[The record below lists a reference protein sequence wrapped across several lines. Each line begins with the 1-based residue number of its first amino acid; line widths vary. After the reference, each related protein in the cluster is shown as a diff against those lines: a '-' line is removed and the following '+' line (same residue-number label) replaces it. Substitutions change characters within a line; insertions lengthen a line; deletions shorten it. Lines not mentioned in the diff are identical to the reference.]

1 MLNLR
6 TSDVRF
12 LRLNIMMNIHSGNF
26 SRGLLLV
33 LLISIS
39 GCELTTPPDPFRLR
53 DIEDI
58 RYTEHVQPLIFD
70 KYCTNCH
77 AGTNA
82 EAGLRLDS
90 WDNVMSG
97 SDHGEAV
104 IPFDDDNSL
113 MVRMLTTLEGGPHP
127 GELGADTLLQVE
139 LDFLRRW
146 VDLGARFDGPI
157 DAAIANQGVVPFSEP
172 NRELLFVPNQ
182 EDGLISVVDV
192 NAKLVIRTI
201 DLIND
206 PNDLNIT
213 FSPNTRPHDVEVE
226 PDASAIYV
234 SLIGDNA
241 VLKISLDNEDI
252 GGDIDGIATFETPG
266 MLALNPISNQ
276 LFVGRSLSAVS
287 PPRSIGKIN
296 TDDMSISEIELIAQ
310 RPHALA
316 VDPSGDFVHTA
327 SLSENR
333 IYTINT
339 TNDEAIFTLLQAPFS
354 AFIHFG
360 ASPDGTRLAAS
371 GQQSNQVMILD
382 TSAPPGISRIGSIEV
397 GNAPWHP
404 VWTPDSRWVY
414 VGNMTDNTVSVI
426 DADNFTVAQTISGE
440 GLAEPH
446 GSAITSDGSYVFISN
461 RNTSGTYV
469 PRYNLGNNQN
479 TGTVVVIN
487 TATNEIDKVIEV
499 GRFPAGLSTVVQ

>member
-1 MLNLR
+1 
-6 TSDVRF
+6 
-12 LRLNIMMNIHSGNF
+12 MNKHSGIF

-33 LLISIS
+33 LLIVVS
-39 GCELTTPPDPFRLR
+39 GCELTIPPDPFRLR

-58 RYTEHVQPLIFD
+58 RYSEHIQPLIFD

-77 AGTNA
+77 SGTNA
-82 EAGLRLDS
+82 EGGLRLDS
-90 WDNVMSG
+90 WDNLMKG
-97 SDHGEAV
+97 SDFGEAV

-146 VDLGARFDGPI
+146 IDLGARFDGPT
-157 DAAIANQGVVPFSEP
+157 DAAIFNQGVVPFSEP
-172 NRELLFVPNQ
+172 NRDRLFVANQ
-182 EDGLISVVDV
+182 EDGLISVIDVD
-192 NAKLVIRTI
+192 AKLVVRTI

-206 PNDLNIT
+206 PNDLNIS

-226 PDASAIYV
+226 PDGSAIYV
-234 SLIGDNA
+234 SLVGDNA

-252 GGDIDGIATFETPG
+252 GGDIDGIASFETPG
-266 MLALNPISNQ
+266 MLALNPVSNQ

-296 TDDMSISEIELIAQ
+296 TDDMSITEIELLAQ

-339 TNDEAIFTLLQAPFS
+339 GNDEPFFTNLQAPFN

-382 TSAPPGISRIGSIEV
+382 TSAPPGIDRIASTEV
-397 GNAPWHP
+397 GNSPWHP
-404 VWTPDSRWVY
+404 VWTPDGKRVY
-414 VGNMTDNTVSVI
+414 VGNLDDNTVSVL
-426 DADNFTVAQTISGE
+426 DGDNGFNVLQTISGN
-440 GLAEPH
+440 GLAQPH

-461 RNTSGTYV
+461 RNTSGAYV
-469 PRYNLGNNQN
+469 PRYNLGNNQD

-487 TATNEIDKVIEV
+487 TATNEIEKVIEV
-499 GRFPAGLSTVVQ
+499 GRYPAGLSTVVQ

>member
-1 MLNLR
+1 MMILR

-12 LRLNIMMNIHSGNF
+12 LLVNAKMKIHSFNC

-33 LLISIS
+33 LLILIS

-53 DIEDI
+53 DIDDI
-58 RYTEHVQPLIFD
+58 RYSEHIQPLIFD

-77 AGTNA
+77 VGTDA
-82 EAGLRLDS
+82 AAGLRLDS
-90 WDNVMSG
+90 WNNVMMG
-97 SDHGEAV
+97 SDFGEAV

-113 MVRMLTTLEGGPHP
+113 MVQMLTVLEGGPHP
-127 GELGADTLLQVE
+127 GEQDADTLLQVE

-146 VDLGARFDGPI
+146 IDLGARFDGPT
-157 DAAIANQGVVPFSEP
+157 DAVISNQGVVPFSEP

-182 EDGLISVVDV
+182 DDGLISVIDVD
-192 NAKLVIRTI
+192 AKLVVRTI
-201 DLIND
+201 DLLND

-213 FSPNTRPHDVEVE
+213 FSPNTRPHDIEVE
-226 PDASAIYV
+226 PDGSVLYV

-241 VLKISLDNEDI
+241 VLKISLDNEDL
-252 GGDIDGIATFETPG
+252 GGDIDGIASFETPG
-266 MLALNPISNQ
+266 MLGLNSSGNQ

-296 TDDMSISEIELIAQ
+296 TEDMSISEIEILSQ

-316 VDPSGDFVHTA
+316 ADPGGEFAYTA
-327 SLSENR
+327 SLTENR
-333 IYTINT
+333 ISIINT
-339 TNDEAIFTLLQAPFS
+339 ATDESIFTLLQAPFS

-360 ASPDGTRLAAS
+360 LSPDGTRLAAS

-397 GNAPWHP
+397 GNQPWHP
-404 VWTPDSRWVY
+404 VWTPDGRYVY
-414 VGNMTDNTVSVI
+414 VGNLADNTVSVI
-426 DADNFTVAQTISGE
+426 DAESFGVVQTISGN
-440 GLAEPH
+440 GLAQPH
-446 GSAITSDGSYVFISN
+446 GSSITPDGSYVFISN
-461 RNTSGTYV
+461 RNTNGSYI
-469 PRYNLGNNQN
+469 PRHNLGNNEN

-487 TATNEIDKVIEV
+487 TATNEIEKIIEV